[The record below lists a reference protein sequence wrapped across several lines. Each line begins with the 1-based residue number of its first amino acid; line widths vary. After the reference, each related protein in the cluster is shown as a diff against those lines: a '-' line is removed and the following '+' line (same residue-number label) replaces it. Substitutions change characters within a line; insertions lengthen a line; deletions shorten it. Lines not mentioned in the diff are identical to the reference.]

1 MKNEIMMFAVRHPF
15 ITAGI
20 GLTCAFGAYKLADK
34 IIDAV
39 SLTANHAIDA
49 GYSFEKSEGT
59 IKTYP
64 RLQQQP
70 IPQHLPATE

>member
-1 MKNEIMMFAVRHPF
+1 MKNEIMMFAMRHPF

-20 GLTCAFGAYKLADK
+20 GLACAFGAYKLADK
-34 IIDAV
+34 IIDAA

-49 GYSFEKSEGT
+49 GYSFEKTEST